1 MRVEGVFF
9 FSFDSAGGSN
19 LGSYVCQANVLS
31 LSYIFGTF
39 PYVEA
44 SKLMQKFGTLNIPN
58 YRTHLGKLLL
68 HPIRGSWEATNVCA
82 LACVR
87 RG

>member
-1 MRVEGVFF
+1 MRVKGVFF
-9 FSFDSAGGSN
+9 FSFDSAGESN
-19 LGSYVCQANVLS
+19 LTSYVCQANVLP
-31 LSYIFGTF
+31 LSYILGTF
-39 PYVEA
+39 PYMEA
-44 SKLMQKFGTLNIPN
+44 SKLMQKFLTLNIPN
-58 YRTHLGKLLL
+58 FRTHLGKLLP